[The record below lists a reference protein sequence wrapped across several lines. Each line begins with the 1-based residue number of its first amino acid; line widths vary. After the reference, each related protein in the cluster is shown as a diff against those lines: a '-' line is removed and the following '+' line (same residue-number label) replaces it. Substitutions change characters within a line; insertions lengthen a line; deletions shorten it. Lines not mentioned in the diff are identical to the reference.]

1 MSAAR
6 PFPAPAE
13 QDHGLRRRRRIHR
26 QTPDDILRLLQPV
39 GAFSGRDAAGDERAV
54 QPRCRG
60 PADARRQRL
69 RVRHVTRQ
77 NLRFCPFRPELLRQR
92 PQRRLPPAGQIQPRR
107 PAQGELTR
115 QLLPE
120 PARRA
125 EDQNPFVPIKI
136 CCSHSALL
144 PSL

>member
-1 MSAAR
+1 MGAAR

-26 QTPDDILRLLQPV
+26 QTPGDVLRLLQTV

-54 QPRCRG
+54 QPRCGG

-69 RVRHVTRQ
+69 PVGHIARQ
-77 NLRFCPFRPELLRQR
+77 NLRFYPFRPELFRQR

-107 PAQGELTR
+107 PAQGELPR
-115 QLLPE
+115 QFLPE
-120 PARRA
+120 PA
-125 EDQNPFVPIKI
+125 
-136 CCSHSALL
+136 
-144 PSL
+144 